1 MEKRPQGWAR
11 VWPNLLAEY
20 LARGQRP
27 VQLGG
32 SNMRYFKTAVCAAAL
47 TILSSSVFARDLV
60 MNANT
65 SDPAQKQAMEN
76 LIADFEAAHP
86 DIDVKF
92 NLYDHEAFK
101 VAMRNFLVSDAP
113 DLITWNAGNRM
124 KVFVD
129 LGLLEDV
136 SDVWKAEGLYEKMPA
151 VVTASSVEGKQ
162 YGVPYA
168 YYAWGFYYRKDLFD
182 KAGITKTPETWE
194 ELLDVGAKLKAAGI
208 TPVTIG
214 TKELWPTAGWFDF
227 LNMRVN
233 GGEFHAQLMDGKI
246 AYTDD
251 RVKKVFEKWAELVKA
266 GFFVENHPAYSFQ
279 EALPFMNQGNAAMYL
294 LAPFIVSMFPED
306 VRSQVEWF
314 PFPVID
320 AAVGIWEDA
329 PTDSFHIPKNA
340 KNKED
345 ARLFLAFAAQAEVQT
360 KTAGTLDMLPPNVN
374 ASVKDDRF
382 AKGGFAQLGKAS
394 GIMQFYDRDTDPAL
408 AKVGME
414 GFQEFMQNPERI
426 DDILKRVEAER
437 ERIYGKL

>member
-1 MEKRPQGWAR
+1 MK
-11 VWPNLLAEY
+11 Y
-20 LARGQRP
+20 I
-27 VQLGG
+27 
-32 SNMRYFKTAVCAAAL
+32 KTAVCAAAL
-47 TILSSSVFARDLV
+47 TVLATSVFARDLV

-65 SDPAQKQAMEN
+65 SDPAQKQAMED
-76 LIADFEAAHP
+76 LIADFEAAYP

-129 LGLLEDV
+129 LGLLDDV
-136 SDVWKAEGLYEKMPA
+136 SDVWAAEGLAEKMPA
-151 VVTASSVEGKQ
+151 VLTASSVDGKL
-162 YGVPYA
+162 YAVPYA
-168 YYAWGFYYRKDLFD
+168 YYAWGFYYRKDLFE

-194 ELLDVGAKLKAAGI
+194 ELLEIGAQLNAAGI
-208 TPVTIG
+208 KPVTIG
-214 TKELWPTAGWFDF
+214 SKELWPTAGWFDF

-233 GGEFHAQLMDGKI
+233 GGAFHAQLMDGKV

-251 RVKKVFEKWAELVKA
+251 RVKAVFQKWGELVSA
-266 GFFVENHPAYSFQ
+266 GFFIENHPAYSFQ
-279 EALPFMNQGNAAMYL
+279 EALPFMNQGDAAMYL

-306 VRSQVEWF
+306 VRAQVEWF

-320 AAVGIWEDA
+320 PAVGIWEDA
-329 PTDSFHIPKNA
+329 PTDAFMIPKNA
-340 KNKED
+340 TNKED
-345 ARLFLAFAAQAEVQT
+345 ARLFLAFAAQAAVQT
-360 KTAGTLDMLPPNVN
+360 KTAGTLDMLPPNVG

-382 AKGGFAQLGKAS
+382 AKGGFEQLGKAS

-414 GFQEFMQNPERI
+414 GFQEFMQNPDRLDAILERI
-426 DDILKRVEAER
+426 EAER

>member
-1 MEKRPQGWAR
+1 MKH
-11 VWPNLLAEY
+11 
-20 LARGQRP
+20 
-27 VQLGG
+27 
-32 SNMRYFKTAVCAAAL
+32 FKTTVCALALAAL
-47 TILSSSVFARDLV
+47 ATAASARDLV

-65 SDPAQKQAMEN
+65 SDPAQKQAMED
-76 LIADFEAAHP
+76 LIADFEAAYP

-136 SDVWKAEGLYEKMPA
+136 SDVWEAEGLYEKMPA
-151 VVTASSVEGKQ
+151 VVGASSVDGKQ

-182 KAGITKTPETWE
+182 QAGITETPTTWE
-194 ELLDVGAKLKAAGI
+194 EFLDVGAKLNAAGI

-214 TKELWPTAGWFDF
+214 TKNLWPAAGWFDF
-227 LNMRVN
+227 LNLRVN
-233 GGEFHAQLMDGKI
+233 GVEFHADLMDGKVK
-246 AYTDD
+246 YTDE
-251 RVKKVFEKWAELVKA
+251 RVKNVFAKWAELVEA
-266 GFFVENHPAYSFQ
+266 DFFVENHPAYSFQ
-279 EALPFMNQGNAAMYL
+279 EALPFMNQGDAAMYL

-306 VRSQVEWF
+306 VRAKVEWF
-314 PFPVID
+314 PFPIID
-320 AAVGIWEDA
+320 ESVGIYEDA
-329 PTDSFHIPKNA
+329 PTDSFHIPVNA
-340 KNKED
+340 QNKDD
-345 ARLFLAFAAQAEVQT
+345 ARLFLAFAAQADNQT

-382 AKGGFAQLGKAS
+382 AKGGFVQLSKAD

-408 AKVGME
+408 AKVGMQ
-414 GFQEFMQNPERI
+414 GFQEFLQNPDRIDQILERI
-426 DDILKRVEAER
+426 EAER
-437 ERIYGKL
+437 ARIYGAL

>member
-1 MEKRPQGWAR
+1 MKH
-11 VWPNLLAEY
+11 
-20 LARGQRP
+20 
-27 VQLGG
+27 
-32 SNMRYFKTAVCAAAL
+32 FKTTVCALALAAL
-47 TILSSSVFARDLV
+47 ASTATARDLV

-65 SDPAQKQAMEN
+65 SDPAQKQAMED
-76 LIADFEAAHP
+76 LIADFEAAYP
-86 DIDVKF
+86 EIDVKF

-136 SDVWKAEGLYEKMPA
+136 SDVWEAEGLYEKMPA
-151 VVTASSVEGKQ
+151 VVGASSVDGKQ

-182 KAGITKTPETWE
+182 QAGITETPTTWE
-194 ELLDVGAKLKAAGI
+194 EFKEVGAQLTAAGI

-214 TKELWPTAGWFDF
+214 TKNLWPTAGWFDF
-227 LNMRVN
+227 LNLRIN
-233 GGEFHAQLMDGKI
+233 GVEFHADLMDGKVK
-246 AYTDD
+246 YTDE
-251 RVKKVFEKWAELVKA
+251 RVKNVFAKWGELVEA
-266 GFFVENHPAYSFQ
+266 DFFVENHPAYSFQ
-279 EALPFMNQGNAAMYL
+279 EALPFMNQGDAAMYL

-306 VRSQVEWF
+306 VRAKVEWF
-314 PFPVID
+314 PFPIID
-320 AAVGIWEDA
+320 ESVGIYEDA
-329 PTDSFHIPKNA
+329 PTDSFHIPVNA

-345 ARLFLAFAAQAEVQT
+345 ARTFLAFAAQADVQT

-382 AKGGFAQLGKAS
+382 ATGGFAQLSKAN

-408 AKVGME
+408 AKVGMQ
-414 GFQEFMQNPERI
+414 GFQEFMQKPERL
-426 DDILKRVEAER
+426 DQILERIEAER
-437 ERIYGKL
+437 ARIYGPL

>member
-1 MEKRPQGWAR
+1 
-11 VWPNLLAEY
+11 
-20 LARGQRP
+20 
-27 VQLGG
+27 
-32 SNMRYFKTAVCAAAL
+32 MRHFKTAICAGMIAMLA
-47 TILSSSVFARDLV
+47 SSVSARDLV

-65 SDPAQKQAMEN
+65 SDPAQKQAMED
-76 LIADFEAAHP
+76 LIADFEAAYP
-86 DIDVKF
+86 EIDVKF

-136 SDVWKAEGLYEKMPA
+136 SDVWEAEGLYDKMPA
-151 VVTASSVEGKQ
+151 VVGASSVDGKQ

-168 YYAWGFYYRKDLFD
+168 YYAWGFYYRKDLFE
-182 KAGITKTPETWE
+182 KAGITETPTTWE
-194 ELLDVGAKLKAAGI
+194 EFKDVGAKLNAAGI

-214 TKELWPTAGWFDF
+214 TKNLWPAAGWFDF
-227 LNMRVN
+227 MNLRIN
-233 GGEFHAQLMDGKI
+233 GVEFHADLMDGKV

-251 RVKKVFEKWAELVKA
+251 RVKKVFETWGELVKA
-266 GFFVENHPAYSFQ
+266 DFFVENHPAYSFQ

-306 VRSQVEWF
+306 VRKQVEWF
-314 PFPVID
+314 PFPIID
-320 AAVGIWEDA
+320 PEVGIYEDA
-329 PTDSFHIPKNA
+329 PTDSFHIPVNA

-345 ARLFLAFAAQAEVQT
+345 ARLFLAFAAKADVQT

-382 AKGGFAQLGKAS
+382 AKGGFEQLSKAN

-408 AKVGME
+408 AKVGMQ
-414 GFQEFMQNPERI
+414 GFQEFLQNPDRIDQILERI
-426 DDILKRVEAER
+426 EAER
-437 ERIYGKL
+437 ARIYGAL